1 MEPAMNRNKLASCLL
16 LILTASGST
25 LAQQSPVASPPR
37 TLAQRIVPNDPSKYA
52 TATHIHEGPGQLHF
66 RTVLRA
72 EDVDAPLVF
81 VHRGVLDAKS
91 GIGQHFHNECEEMFV
106 ILDGEA
112 EFTIDGRTSVLKG
125 PAGAPVRA
133 GHSHA
138 LYNPTDR
145 PLQWM
150 NINVGMINSYDAFD
164 LGDPHTGA
172 PIDPIPQFMTLR
184 LDRALLREQDRY
196 HGGVGKILYR
206 RALGPTVF
214 TTPWS
219 YVDHV
224 LIPPGASIGP
234 QSEAGMGEVYY
245 VLAGAGTVT
254 LNGESARI
262 KADDTIPFKPDEP
275 KTLSNSG
282 HEPLEL
288 MVIGVAHDMAVKHR
302 YLEASAQPAGRVG
315 R

>member
-1 MEPAMNRNKLASCLL
+1 MESVMGRSKLAFGLL
-16 LILTASGST
+16 LILITSAST
-25 LAQQSPVASPPR
+25 LAQQPPVASPHR
-37 TLAQRIVPNDPSKYA
+37 TLADRVVPNDPSKFV
-52 TATHIHEGPGQLHF
+52 TASHIHDGAGQLHL

-81 VHRGVLDAKS
+81 VHRGVLDPKS

-138 LYNPTDR
+138 LYNPTDH

-150 NINVGMINSYDAFD
+150 NINVGMINSYDAFN
-164 LGDPHTGA
+164 LGDAHTGA
-172 PIDPIPQFMTLR
+172 AIDPIPQFMTLR
-184 LDRALLREQDRY
+184 LDRALLREQTSY
-196 HGGVGKILYR
+196 HGGAGKVLYR
-206 RALGPTVF
+206 RALDPTVF

-234 QSEAGMGEVYY
+234 QSEAGIAEVYY

-275 KTLSNSG
+275 KTLTNTG
-282 HEPLEL
+282 REPLEL
-288 MVIGVAHDMAVKHR
+288 MVIGIAHDMAVKRR
-302 YLEASAQPAGRVG
+302 YLEANAHPAARVS

>member
-1 MEPAMNRNKLASCLL
+1 
-16 LILTASGST
+16 
-25 LAQQSPVASPPR
+25 
-37 TLAQRIVPNDPSKYA
+37 
-52 TATHIHEGPGQLHF
+52 
-66 RTVLRA
+66 VLRA

-81 VHRGVLDAKS
+81 VHRGVLDPKS

-125 PAGAPVRA
+125 PAGAPVRT

-150 NINVGMINSYDAFD
+150 NINVGMINSYDNFD
-164 LGDPHTGA
+164 LGDPHTGVA
-172 PIDPIPQFMTLR
+172 IDPIPQFMTLR
-184 LDRALLREQDRY
+184 LDRALLREQNNY
-196 HGGVGKILYR
+196 HGGAGKVLYR

-224 LIPPGASIGP
+224 VIPPGASIGP
-234 QSEAGMGEVYY
+234 QSEPGMGEVYY
-245 VLAGAGTVT
+245 VMAGAGTLR
-254 LNGESARI
+254 LNGEGARV
-262 KADDTIPFKPDEP
+262 KADDTVPFKPGEP
-275 KTLSNSG
+275 KTLTNTER
-282 HEPLEL
+282 EPLEL
-288 MVIGVAHDMAVKHR
+288 MVIGVAHDMAVKQR